1 MGNEPEVL
9 PFATVGELVNRRL
22 SEEDRWNLAM
32 VQRDEVWDEV
42 RMRHLLD
49 SLLVGYPIGALLLCR
64 VRTDSR
70 VTKIGDGERRDEDA
84 APTEWQLLDGQQR
97 VNALFS
103 MLTDKGN
110 YGRFHLNMTLPR
122 VDPGPVQRRAAK
134 DRSLPHIAHR
144 ADGEDDP
151 SPREHFI
158 DLTRWAAWA
167 QQRESSSAPAIDR
180 ENVCDLLRH
189 IDPQFTASLSDTEA
203 DVACQRLA
211 QLLQA
216 WHRPIPV
223 QHVELET
230 PLDVLE
236 VFTRIN
242 LGGVQVGGMDV
253 YFAGVKT
260 FWRDAERRLD
270 RLVEA
275 APVLRDRFAAL
286 RLLSRLASRGLGY
299 GDPLPLVVDQL
310 SGRKGESVRAAMGDL
325 TDEDAAALKRISNF
339 CNWYVSRSHV
349 DDDPE
354 RARGS
359 QLGHALRQV
368 ARQHWDEVLA
378 WVAASPRSD
387 EEWWA
392 ENSEAIDSYLLGVT
406 LFSYRS
412 ALRERFA
419 RLALLEALDAGAR
432 GESFPLSQIAAVAR
446 GETQLRGP
454 RGRAVLGLDE
464 EEDRARIS
472 RRSGWLLI
480 SLAQRIPYEW
490 SDEDDFDWDHIIPK
504 AHAYRMWAPGQ
515 GRRRHHKHRHL
526 INTVGN
532 FWALNKSV
540 NRGLGKTSGHA
551 KFDALLK
558 LATDRDRPQVWP
570 VGRWALTDEE
580 IDSFIEVDRLLDW
593 DDADRTDKAMTI
605 FRDTVTSRTRRL
617 LEEALDRFPM
627 VRILAADDS
636 SVSGDS
642 AVSGLR
648 DYTSALG
655 LSVKDPT
662 MMGLAPDEARR
673 AVHRRARGLHEPIR
687 AALAVTG
694 SPRSS
699 WVWHQRGAHQHSC
712 VAFELADRSCI
723 ELVLRWNDGT
733 GMSLAVKAYPKNG
746 QPGRLYPDFDHIPLG
761 VGWDASDDDV
771 VEAFLVHVER
781 LQAAHPRQEASA

>member
-1 MGNEPEVL
+1 MGNDLEIT
-9 PFATVGELVNRRL
+9 PFASVCELVRRRL
-22 SEEDRWNLAM
+22 SDSDRWNLAM

-49 SLLVGYPIGALLLCR
+49 SLLVGYPIGAILLCR

-70 VTKIGDGERRDEDA
+70 VTRVDGSGRRDEDA
-84 APTEWQLLDGQQR
+84 VPTEWQLLDGQQR

-103 MLTDKGN
+103 MLTDQGN
-110 YGRFHLNMTLPR
+110 YGRFYLNMTMPR
-122 VDPGPVQRRAAK
+122 VDPGPAQRRAAK

-144 ADGEDDP
+144 SDGAEEP
-151 SPREHFI
+151 TPREQFV
-158 DLTRWAAWA
+158 DLSRWAGWA
-167 QQRESSSAPAIDR
+167 RQREELATLAVDR
-180 ENVCDLLRH
+180 GSVCGLVRE
-189 IDPQFTASLSDTEA
+189 IDPEFTTQLSDAEA
-203 DVACQRLA
+203 NVACQRLA
-211 QLLQA
+211 QLIQT
-216 WHRPIPV
+216 WHRAIPV

-242 LGGVQVGGMDV
+242 LGGVNVGGMDV

-260 FWRDAERRLD
+260 FWRDAELRLD
-270 RLVEA
+270 RLVGA
-275 APVLRDRFAAL
+275 APVLRDRFGAL

-310 SGRKGESVRAAMGDL
+310 SGHKGKSVRAAMGDL
-325 TDEDAAALKRISNF
+325 TEEDAAALKRMATF
-339 CNWYVSRSHV
+339 CNWYVSGSLL
-349 DDDPE
+349 DDE
-354 RARGS
+354 RAKARGS

-368 ARQHWDEVLA
+368 TRQNWDEVLA

-387 EEWWA
+387 EEWFA
-392 ENSEAIDSYLLGVT
+392 ANREVIDSYLLGVT

-412 ALRERFA
+412 ALGERFA
-419 RLALLEALDAGAR
+419 RLSLLEALDAGAR
-432 GESFPLSQIAAVAR
+432 GEAFPLSQIVAVAR
-446 GETQLRGP
+446 GETQMRGT
-454 RGRAVLGLDE
+454 RGRAVMGLE
-464 EEDRARIS
+464 SEQDRDRIA

-515 GRRRHHKHRHL
+515 GRRRHHEHRHL

-540 NRGLGKTSGHA
+540 NRRLGKTSGNA
-551 KFDALLK
+551 KFDALLR
-558 LATDRDRPQVWP
+558 LATDRDKPQVWP

-580 IDSFIEVDRLLDW
+580 IGAFIEVDQMLDW
-593 DDADRTDKAMTI
+593 DDAERTDKAMGI
-605 FRDTVTSRTRRL
+605 FRDTVTGRTHRL
-617 LEEALDRFPM
+617 LREALERFPM
-627 VRILAADDS
+627 VRTMAADDVS
-636 SVSGDS
+636 ISGDS

-648 DYTSALG
+648 DYSSALG

-662 MMGLAPDEARR
+662 LVGLAPDEARR

-687 AALAVTG
+687 SALADGGNLRT
-694 SPRSS
+694 S
-699 WVWHQRGAHQHSC
+699 WVWLQRGARHHAC

-723 ELVLRWNDGT
+723 ELVLRWREGT
-733 GMSLAVKAYPKNG
+733 GMTLEVKAYPKNG
-746 QPGRLYPDFDHIPLG
+746 QPGRLYTDFDQLPLG
-761 VGWDASDDDV
+761 VGWDATDARIT
-771 VEAFLVHVER
+771 EAFLEHVER
-781 LQAAHPRQEASA
+781 LHIAHPRYESSG